1 MPLVMT
7 ATKTIL
13 LSTVTAL
20 ISTGSFAGSL
30 DASQD
35 SPEVLAPMSVSGADW
50 SGAYVG
56 GFLGAGIFAGTAQ
69 DLGGDALDADGI
81 VSRLHDTAAEFGIR
95 AGYNLQRGNFV
106 YGGEIDLSGTTFDV
120 EAQYDDDYRQEAS
133 TSAMLGITGR
143 AGLTMGDTLAFVRG
157 GIGFAK
163 IGGCISDDEDSC
175 EFDDDEILDVSE
187 TVTGVILGAGIE
199 HQFSDA
205 LSMTVEVM
213 QFESGYTDLISYDSG
228 TDDDVARFS
237 ADSKSL
243 RLGVNYSF

>member
-1 MPLVMT
+1 MT
-7 ATKTIL
+7 FTRTFSFTCAAGLLAT
-13 LSTVTAL
+13 A
-20 ISTGSFAGSL
+20 SFAGGMGTPNVEP
-30 DASQD
+30 A
-35 SPEVLAPMSVSGADW
+35 VAAPMAAPSADW

-56 GFLGAGIFAGTAQ
+56 GFVGAGIFGGTAQ
-69 DLGGDALDADGI
+69 DLGGDALDEEGYAI
-81 VSRLHDTAAEFGIR
+81 RLHDPAAEFGIR

-143 AGLTMGDTLAFVRG
+143 AGLAIDNTMVFVRG

-163 IGGCISDDEDSC
+163 IDACISDDEDSC
-175 EFDDDEILDVSE
+175 EFDDDEILEISE
-187 TVTGVILGAGIE
+187 TVTGLIIGAGVE
-199 HQFSDA
+199 HQFSSA
-205 LSMTVEVM
+205 LSMTVEFM

-228 TDDDVARFS
+228 NDSDVARFS

-243 RLGVNYSF
+243 RVGVNYRF

>member
-1 MPLVMT
+1 MKSVMT

-13 LSTVTAL
+13 LTTATAM
-20 ISTGSFAGSL
+20 ISTASFAGSL
-30 DASQD
+30 GATQE
-35 SPEVLAPMSVSGADW
+35 SPAVVVPMSASGADW
-50 SGAYVG
+50 SGAYIG

-81 VSRLHDTAAEFGIR
+81 VSRLHDPAAEFGIR
-95 AGYNLQRGNFV
+95 AGYNLQRDNFV

-133 TSAMLGITGR
+133 TTAMLGITGR
-143 AGLTMGDTLAFVRG
+143 AGLAMGDTLAFVRG
-157 GIGFAK
+157 GVGFAK
-163 IGGCISDDEDSC
+163 IGACVSDDEDSC

-187 TVTGVILGAGIE
+187 TVTGVILGADIE
-199 HQFSDA
+199 HQFSDT

-213 QFESGYTDLISYDSG
+213 QFESGYTDVISYDSG
-228 TDDDVARFS
+228 TEDDVARFS

-243 RLGVNYSF
+243 RLGVNYRF

>member
-1 MPLVMT
+1 MT
-7 ATKTIL
+7 LTKTITL
-13 LSTVTAL
+13 ASTMAVLATA
-20 ISTGSFAGSL
+20 GFAGGM
-30 DASQD
+30 AT
-35 SPEVLAPMSVSGADW
+35 PNAEPAVEAPMAAPTSNW

-56 GFLGAGIFAGTAQ
+56 GFVGAGIFGGTAQ

-81 VSRLHDTAAEFGIR
+81 VSRLHDPAAEFGVR
-95 AGYNLQRGNFV
+95 AGYNMQRGNLV

-143 AGLTMGDTLAFVRG
+143 AGLAVGNTLAFVRG
-157 GIGFAK
+157 GVGFAK
-163 IGGCISDDEDSC
+163 IGACISDDEDSC

-187 TVTGVILGAGIE
+187 TVTGVIFGAGIE

-205 LSMTVEVM
+205 LSLTMEYT

-228 TDDDVARFS
+228 TEDDVARFS

-243 RLGVNYSF
+243 RLGVNYRF